1 VYGMSSAAGGN
12 ALAVAVVFAPLLKQT
27 LNQPPTRKPTLAT
40 PGVRRGPALRLSDL
54 NDGEVILSSSTEAL
68 EAYTRVDH
76 SRAGG
81 STRKRNR

>member
-27 LNQPPTRKPTLAT
+27 LTRKPTLAT